1 MTDKRGI
8 LFISNGY
15 GEDMVAAHIAKAM
28 QDLVPHIAV
37 EGFSTVGSGAFYNK
51 IGIELAGTGPD
62 LPSEGF
68 VRSIGDAV
76 NDIRHGFFG
85 KTLSLGKRLRAASEK
100 HEYIVA
106 VGDNYILL
114 FTSLF
119 TSHKPERKIFVN
131 IQQSEWFG
139 GHKPFKQHHSMVE
152 RFWIRIFS
160 RLVYVRDRKTM
171 DFLLEK
177 GLNQVRCCGNPMMD
191 CFTIHENPVLPGEKN
206 TVGILPGSKQEA
218 YENLKVAIDVTR
230 LLSQKGMDYNYAIA
244 LTPQLSM
251 ERVVEEH
258 GLEPMK
264 ASEKNAGL
272 FHTFSMRDTGATILI
287 SQRMFGDI
295 INESVALIGTS
306 GTGNEQAAGL
316 GKPVFGFWGNG
327 PQITKKFMKAQKK
340 LLGPSLILSPPQPEL
355 IAQRMIELLADD
367 ARLEALA
374 KNGKERMEGR
384 GSIDCIVREI
394 VSYIRHERGKK
405 GKR

>member
-1 MTDKRGI
+1 MKTAGTTDKRGM

-15 GEDMVAAHIAKAM
+15 GEDMVAAHIAKVM
-28 QDLVPHIAV
+28 QTLVPHVAV
-37 EGFSTVGSGAFYNK
+37 EGFPTVGSGTFYNK
-51 IGIELAGTGPD
+51 MGIQLAGSGPD

-100 HEYIVA
+100 YEYIVA
-106 VGDNYILL
+106 VGDDYILL

-119 TSHKPERKIFVN
+119 TSHKPERKIFIN
-131 IQQSEWFG
+131 IQQSEWYG

-152 RFWIRIFS
+152 RLWIRMFS
-160 RLVYVRDRKTM
+160 RLVFVRDAKTM

-191 CFTIHENPVLPGEKN
+191 CFTIHENPVLPGGKG

-218 YENLKVAIDVTR
+218 YENLKIAFDVIR
-230 LLSQKGMDYNYAIA
+230 ILSQKGMDYNYAIA
-244 LTPQLSM
+244 LSPQLSV
-251 ERVVEEH
+251 ERVVEAH
-258 GLEPMK
+258 GLEPMIL
-264 ASEKNAGL
+264 SEKGAER
-272 FHTFSMRDTGATILI
+272 FHLFSMGDTGATVLI
-287 SQRMFGDI
+287 SQSMFGDI

-355 IAQRMIELLADD
+355 IAQGMVDLLADD

-394 VSYIRHERGKK
+394 VSYVRQ
-405 GKR
+405 